1 MNPIE
6 RYQRRQL
13 RRAKQRELRMIEER
27 RTVGDLLL
35 RLRRT
40 LGHLGTRDR
49 RTVLEAISAIEELT
63 TRLFEATHPAAAAGA
78 VSITPVVDQDAAEES
93 RP

>member
-1 MNPIE
+1 MNE
-6 RYQRRQL
+6 Q
-13 RRAKQRELRMIEER
+13 KQ
-27 RTVGDLLL
+27 TVGDLLT

-63 TRLFEATHPAAAAGA
+63 TRLYVATRPSATSA
-78 VSITPVVDQDAAEES
+78 VTITPVADDGAAEEA
-93 RP
+93 RA

>member
-1 MNPIE
+1 MTE
-6 RYQRRQL
+6 QRQ
-13 RRAKQRELRMIEER
+13 
-27 RTVGDLLL
+27 TVGDLLL

-63 TRLFEATHPAAAAGA
+63 TRLYAATHPAAATGGGA
-78 VSITPVVDQDAAEES
+78 LSITPVADENAAEES